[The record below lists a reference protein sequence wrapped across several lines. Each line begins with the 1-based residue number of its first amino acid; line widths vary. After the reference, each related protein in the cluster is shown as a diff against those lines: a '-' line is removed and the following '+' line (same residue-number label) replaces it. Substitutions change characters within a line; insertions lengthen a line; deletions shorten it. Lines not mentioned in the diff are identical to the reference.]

1 MGEPLPH
8 LRHVT
13 LQGRPAQIPG
23 VRQFVEL
30 DPLFRRQQQDL
41 QVQHSLAAGAGQPAL
56 LLLGRQQR
64 LEQPLIVDLELIAA
78 AALVDQVG
86 TPGGDELVQGC
97 HVGTHRTGGDIEAA
111 GQLLL
116 RQRLGVEQGEQLLE
130 SGVGQLDHEAGS
142 DSCRGMK
149 NRC

>member
-1 MGEPLPH
+1 M
-8 LRHVT
+8 
-13 LQGRPAQIPG
+13 
-23 VRQFVEL
+23 
-30 DPLFRRQQQDL
+30 
-41 QVQHSLAAGAGQPAL
+41 QHSLAAGTGQPAL

-64 LEQPLIVDLELIAA
+64 LEQFLIVDLELIAA

-86 TPGGDELVQGC
+86 APGGDELVQGR
-97 HVGTHRTGGDIEAA
+97 HVGAHGTGGDIEAA

-116 RQRLGVEQGEQLLE
+116 WQRLGVEQGEQLME
-130 SGVGQLDHEAGS
+130 SGVGQLDHEGGT